1 MFAYKIWPNFV
12 NMYQRD
18 LKIMMMN
25 WMNSREILIVYGARQ
40 VGKTT
45 LIELFTSRF
54 ENVQIF
60 NCEQPIVFDIL
71 QSKNLVRI
79 KSLFGNSQIV
89 VLDEAQVVGQ
99 IGAILKLIFDSFPEY
114 KLIVTGSSS
123 FDLLNKVAEPLT
135 GRNIKFRLFPLSVN
149 EIHSEK
155 TTLWIYEH
163 LNDLLIFGS
172 YPGVVDLSAEKKI
185 KKLEELTVDYL
196 FKDILAYENLKNSG
210 VLRNLIK
217 ALALQVGNLVS
228 LHELSIKLGITIP
241 TVEKYIDL
249 LEKTFVI
256 FSLGAF
262 TSNSRNEIRK
272 SRKYFFYDTGIR
284 NAVINNFSLP
294 ENRNDMGILWENFC
308 ITERMKVNHLK
319 TGVVNMFF
327 WRTYDGA
334 EIDLIEE
341 QDGKLVAYEFKW
353 STKKQP
359 DIPVSFKTKYQTDQL
374 FVVNPDN
381 FLQFLI

>member
-1 MFAYKIWPNFV
+1 
-12 NMYQRD
+12 MYQRD
-18 LKIMMMN
+18 LEITMMN

-45 LIELFTSRF
+45 LIKMFTSRF
-54 ENVQIF
+54 EHVQIF

-71 QSKNLVRI
+71 QSRNLGRI
-79 KSLFGNSQIV
+79 KSLFGDSQII

-99 IGAILKLIFDSFPEY
+99 IGAILKLIFDTFPEY

-135 GRNIKFRLFPLSVN
+135 GRNIKFRLFSLSVN
-149 EIHSEK
+149 ELHSAKKALWVYEK
-155 TTLWIYEH
+155 LS
-163 LNDLLIFGS
+163 DLLVYGS
-172 YPGVVDLSAEKKI
+172 YPGIVDLPAEKKI
-185 KKLEELTVDYL
+185 KKLEELTTDYL
-196 FKDILAYENLKNSG
+196 FKDLLAYENLKNSG

-217 ALALQVGNLVS
+217 ALALQTGNLVS
-228 LHELSIKLGITIP
+228 LHELSIKMGITIP

-262 TSNSRNEIRK
+262 NSNTRNEIRK
-272 SRKYFFYDTGIR
+272 SRKYYFYDTGIR
-284 NAVINNFSLP
+284 NAVINNFSPP
-294 ENRNDMGILWENFC
+294 ENRNDMGVLWENFC
-308 ITERMKVNHLK
+308 IAERMKVNHLK

-334 EIDLIEE
+334 EIDLVEE
-341 QDGKLVAYEFKW
+341 KNGKLVAYECKW
-353 STKKQP
+353 SAKKQP
-359 DIPVSFKTKYQTDQL
+359 GIPVSFKTKYHPDQF